1 MAYSTF
7 PQRAY
12 FTNQEHLQLCNFHV
26 GQLRGLDM
34 LQQHDTPH
42 RKKQRTSTKHRTAR
56 SKLSYVYC

>member
-12 FTNQEHLQLCNFHV
+12 FTNHKQRLQLCNFHV

-42 RKKQRTSTKHRTAR
+42 HKNSAHRRNTALR
-56 SKLSYVYC
+56 AAN